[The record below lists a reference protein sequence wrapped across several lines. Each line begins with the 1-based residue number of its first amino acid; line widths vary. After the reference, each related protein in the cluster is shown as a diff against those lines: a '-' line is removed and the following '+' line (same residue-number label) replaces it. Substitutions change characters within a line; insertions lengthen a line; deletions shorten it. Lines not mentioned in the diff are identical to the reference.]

1 MDDLLSKDDVV
12 TRFSFGDEIGLE
24 AVDEVVEVG
33 FDFVNED
40 FGDSFVEGVTKAYRS
55 ELVDGFWL
63 FDFWQEANQGRVP
76 IL

>member
-1 MDDLLSKDDVV
+1 M
-12 TRFSFGDEIGLE
+12 DEI
-24 AVDEVVEVG
+24 VKVG

-55 ELVDGFWL
+55 ELVDGFRL

>member
-1 MDDLLSKDDVV
+1 M
-12 TRFSFGDEIGLE
+12 E

-33 FDFVNED
+33 FDFVNKD